1 MNEYELKVNKSEF
14 LSISIKSK
22 FIMIIITAIIKI
34 KIIIINNTTM
44 NSILMASTRKVLR
57 PLKMYYYYDN
67 YSIQIK

>member
-34 KIIIINNTTM
+34 IIIIINNTTM
-44 NSILMASTRKVLR
+44 NSILMASTVKF
-57 PLKMYYYYDN
+57 
-67 YSIQIK
+67 